1 MSVTSGTALVVG
13 ASRGI
18 GLGLARELAG
28 RGWQVTGTVRDPD
41 AALPPGE
48 TGATVA
54 VVDVSDP
61 DAPAAL
67 RADLGAQTLDLLLL
81 NAGVTGPAHQSADRV
96 TAAELGALFLVNA
109 AAPVRLARALLD
121 RVRPGGVVAFTSS
134 RMGSVS
140 DNRTGDMEL
149 YRASKAALNSLVRG
163 FAAASGRDDVAVLVL
178 HPGWVRTS
186 MGGPDAPLDVATSA
200 RGLTDVIERHRGT
213 GRHAFLDY
221 TGAELPW

>member
-1 MSVTSGTALVVG
+1 MNDTALIVG

-18 GLGLARELAG
+18 GLGLARELVQ

-41 AALPPGE
+41 AALPLAE
-48 TGATVA
+48 AGATVA
-54 VVDVSDP
+54 VVEVADP

-67 RADLGAQTLDLLLL
+67 RADLGGQTLDVLLL

-96 TAAELGALFLVNA
+96 TADELGALFLVNA

-134 RMGSVS
+134 SMGSVA
-140 DNRTGDMEL
+140 DNFTGDMEL
-149 YRASKAALNSLVRG
+149 YRGSKAALNSLVRG
-163 FAAASGRDDVAVLVL
+163 FAATSGRDDVAVLVL
-178 HPGWVRTS
+178 HPGWVRTE

-200 RGLTDVIERHRGT
+200 RGLADVIERHRGT
-213 GRHAFLDY
+213 GRHAFVDH

>member
-1 MSVTSGTALVVG
+1 MSGTSSTALVVG

-18 GLGLARELAG
+18 GLGLTRELLE
-28 RGWQVTGTVRDPD
+28 RGWQVTGTVRDPA
-41 AALPPGE
+41 AALPLA
-48 TGATVA
+48 GATVA

-61 DAPAAL
+61 DAPAVL
-67 RADLGAQTLDLLLL
+67 RADLGAETLDLVLL

-96 TAAELGALFLVNA
+96 TAEELGALFVVNA

-134 RMGSVS
+134 RMGSVA

-163 FAAASGRDDVAVLVL
+163 FAATSGRDDVAVLVL
-178 HPGWVRTS
+178 HPGWVRTE

-200 RGLTDVIERHRGT
+200 RGLADVIERHRDT
-213 GRHAFLDY
+213 GRHAFVDH
-221 TGAELPW
+221 TGAEVPW